1 MKPAS
6 DIIRICGGVAE
17 VARLTGRHA
26 SRVGRWQQPKEK
38 GGTGGHI
45 PADVQQVL
53 LDSAIAEGKPLLPCH
68 FFLGRGAVCCVQ
80 SSASC
85 PPAEETAA

>member
-1 MKPAS
+1 MMKPAS

-26 SRVGRWQQPKEK
+26 SRVGRWQQPKSK

-45 PADVQQVL
+45 PADVQQTL
-53 LDSAIAEGKPLLPCH
+53 LEAANAEGKPLHPCH
-68 FFLGRGAVCCVQ
+68 FFLGWDAPC
-80 SSASC
+80 AA
-85 PPAEETAA
+85 PAAPEAKEDAA